1 MASSMKFD
9 FLAGSHMELPKTGIA
24 AAVAVEFKND
34 QNQNIKEYPNN
45 TRFTRF
51 THGKQLSEVGE
62 GLAGS
67 KPCLIHNGKR
77 KELVIF
83 APEHLQ
89 EFHRKDANSHY
100 KPENMN
106 MGDYA
111 GQLLGQCVGQLRG
124 IKWKLARSHLDPDFS
139 HRASRSMMKR
149 FSQEIDSWVSHLS
162 ENPTKKSS
170 QEDVFM
176 QDVKKRCKDL
186 SLRSI
191 AISIYGETFSEE
203 NYAALSAMNELHEK
217 IIFVAFLNKRVM
229 SKWYNKLPT
238 AEKLLMDS
246 FQTQWKAF
254 NLVQIK
260 LARELPSSPMLY
272 PGVSDKPVGKA
283 LVSSRKDLRRCRSR
297 RYKPS
302 GAFIFQH
309 LAKDQTMQKKLRAEI
324 STPRAQPGY
333 TVGDYIGKQDTLLH
347 FSLLESI
354 HVTPAM
360 YFTVPECNASHKRIG
375 GLHIPAH
382 TPTIVDVNRLN
393 KNKSIWGADADAFR
407 PERLFG
413 LDPARYRFG
422 FVRWGIERD
431 KCLGKNMA
439 EVILK
444 LAILAVTD
452 KYTLHVPSALRDQG
466 EKSEAGFTI
475 NRDVEVEFRP
485 AIYARRNTGRLINAA
500 NTNFVFDQ
508 SASIF

>member
-1 MASSMKFD
+1 MASPMKSD
-9 FLAGSHMELPKTGIA
+9 FLAGSHMKLPKIGIA
-24 AAVAVEFKND
+24 AAVAVVASIVIYLALSNFFVGTDEFKND
-34 QNQNIKEYPNN
+34 ENQSIKEYPDN
-45 TRFTRF
+45 TRFMRF
-51 THGKQLSEVGE
+51 THGKQLSKAGE
-62 GLAGS
+62 DLAGS
-67 KPCLIHNGKR
+67 EPYLIHNGKL

-111 GQLLGQCVGQLRG
+111 GQLLGQCVGQLG
-124 IKWKLARSHLDPDFS
+124 GTKWKLARSHMDPEFS
-139 HRASRSMMKR
+139 YRASRSMMKR
-149 FSQEIDSWVSHLS
+149 FSQEIDSWVRHLS
-162 ENPTKKSS
+162 ENPTRRSTQK
-170 QEDVFM
+170 DVFV

-203 NYAALSAMNELHEK
+203 NYAILSTMNELHEK

-238 AEKLLMDS
+238 AEKRLMDS

-254 NLVQIK
+254 NLAQIK
-260 LARELPSSPMLY
+260 LAREKKLSCPAEKIYVGVEAGDMSLPEFLQSLDEMLFTNIDIT
-272 PGVSDKPVGKA
+272 GSILA
-283 LVSSRKDLRRCRSR
+283 L
-297 RYKPS
+297 
-302 GAFIFQH
+302 IFQH
-309 LAKDQTMQKKLRAEI
+309 LAKDQAMQKKLRAEI
-324 STPRAQPGY
+324 SAHRAQPGY
-333 TVGDYIGKQDTLLH
+333 TVGDYISKQNTLLH

-354 HVTPAM
+354 RVTPAM
-360 YFTVPECNASHKRIG
+360 YFTLPECNASPKRIG
-375 GLHIPAH
+375 GFHIPAH

-393 KNKSIWGADADAFR
+393 KNESIWGTEADAFR
-407 PERLFG
+407 PERFFG

-422 FVRWGIERD
+422 FVRWGIGRD

-452 KYTLHVPSALRDQG
+452 KYTLHVSPALPGQG

-485 AIYARRNTGRLINAA
+485 AI
-500 NTNFVFDQ
+500 
-508 SASIF
+508 